1 MGDIFN
7 AVAAIYGYKT
17 LKSLFE
23 ANSGL
28 IFILAALLCV
38 CLLFWKL
45 LDRQFPRGGRDPV
58 KTWIF
63 KAVIVF
69 GISAFV
75 FVCAFTVFYEKKKL
89 EESRLRQPAFSEII
103 QRYS

>member
-1 MGDIFN
+1 MGDIFTGI
-7 AVAAIYGYKT
+7 AAIYGYNT
-17 LKSLFE
+17 LKGLFL

-45 LDRQFPRGGRDPV
+45 LDRQMPRGGRDPV

-63 KAVIVF
+63 KTIIAF
-69 GISAFV
+69 GISAFI
-75 FVCAFTVFYEKKKL
+75 FVCAFTIFYEKKKL
-89 EESRLRQPAFSEII
+89 ENGRLLSPAFNIV
-103 QRYS
+103 RMV

>member
-1 MGDIFN
+1 MGDIFS
-7 AVAAIYGYKT
+7 AIASIYGYST
-17 LKSLFE
+17 LKGLFE
-23 ANSGL
+23 ANAGL

-45 LDRQFPRGGRDPV
+45 LDRQFPRSGRDPV

-75 FVCAFTVFYEKKKL
+75 FVCGFTVFYEKKKL
-89 EESRLRQPAFSEII
+89 EESRRLSPAVV
-103 QRYS
+103 RKV